1 MSVPTNTT
9 VRTRFAPSPTGFLH
23 VGAFR
28 TALFSWLLA
37 KKHGGQFMLRI
48 EDTDQNRLIPG
59 SLEHIVRSM
68 QALGIDYDEGPDKSS
83 VAALPEKYGTCDLAL
98 LPDSGGKF
106 GPYFQSQRL
115 ARYSEVVE
123 ELLEAGKAYYAFET
137 KEELEQKRKVADA
150 LKRPFLY
157 DRKFRD
163 YPLADARK
171 RVADGEAHVVRLK
184 MPTEGSIVTK
194 DLLHGEQTW
203 DATTQDDFIILKA
216 DGFPPYHLAAMVDDH
231 DMEIT
236 HVLRGDDWLSSFP
249 KHWCLFEALGWT
261 PPQFAHVPNVLG
273 NDGKKLSKRH
283 GALPLLNAPE
293 MEKDGSLSGR
303 TSPGFIDDEG
313 FLPEA
318 LLNYLA
324 LIGWS
329 PGDDREIMDRDELIE
344 AFSMDGVGK
353 SGGIFDA
360 DKLAWM
366 NGKYLRALSPA
377 DYTERAW
384 PFLEKAGADLSD
396 RDLVEKLLPLEQE
409 KVKKLSDVPAT
420 MDYLLLDSPDYVEKS
435 VQKWLKA
442 PGAADYI
449 AAVAEAIE
457 ALDTWTPEA
466 IESATRS
473 VGTAHERDKGDVTH
487 PIRVAITGREV
498 GPSLFDT
505 LFVLGKERLRRRFG
519 KALELARG

>member
-1 MSVPTNTT
+1 MSEATKST

-37 KKHGGQFMLRI
+37 RKHGGQFLLRI
-48 EDTDQNRLIPG
+48 EDTDQVRLVPG
-59 SLEHIVRSM
+59 SLEHILRSM
-68 QALGIDYDEGPDKSS
+68 KALGLDYDEGPDQKS
-83 VAALPEKYGTCDLAL
+83 VAALGEKYGECNPHL
-98 LPDSGGKF
+98 LPEDGGKF

-123 ELLEAGKAYYAFET
+123 GLLEAGKAYFAFET
-137 KEELEQKRKVADA
+137 REELDQQRKVSDA

-157 DRKFRD
+157 NRHYRD
-163 YPLADARK
+163 YSLEEARK
-171 RVADGEAHVVRLK
+171 RVSSGEAHVVRLK

-194 DLLHGEQTW
+194 DILHGEQKW

-249 KHWCLFEALGWT
+249 KHWCLFEALGWE

-283 GALPLLNAPE
+283 GALPLLRAPE
-293 MEKDGSLSGR
+293 MDKTGALTGSE
-303 TSPGFIDDEG
+303 SPGFIDDEG

-318 LLNYLA
+318 LVNYLA

-329 PGDDREIMDRDELIE
+329 PGDDREVMPQEELIQ
-344 AFSMDGVGK
+344 AFSLNGVGR
-353 SGGIFDA
+353 SGGIFDS
-360 DKLAWM
+360 DKLSWM
-366 NGKYLRALSPA
+366 NGKYLRGLTPEA
-377 DYTERAW
+377 YTEAAW

-396 RDLVEKLLPLEQE
+396 RALVQALLPLEQE
-409 KVKKLSDVPAT
+409 KIKKLSEAPAT
-420 MDYLLLDSPDYVEKS
+420 VGYLLLDSPEYVEKS
-435 VQKWLKA
+435 VQKYLKV
-442 PGAADYI
+442 PGAGAYLSAI
-449 AAVAEAIE
+449 AESLE
-457 ALDTWTPEA
+457 ALETWTPEA
-466 IESATRS
+466 IESTCRS
-473 VGTAHERDKGDVTH
+473 VGAAHGRDKGEVTH
-487 PIRVAITGREV
+487 PIRVALTGREI
-498 GPSLFDT
+498 GPSLFET
-505 LFVLGKERLRRRFG
+505 IAVLGKERLRRRFG
-519 KALELARG
+519 KAKELAHG